1 MATATRH
8 LSSSSEGKTPKAKI
22 NKENLRQAL
31 VLFKYLKP
39 HRGKFILGLVFIALS
54 AFTTSLF
61 PLFLGKM
68 IDAASPGATL
78 PGMGSSSQ
86 FGLKNI
92 HWSLN
97 TTLLLIFAQLTVQT
111 FFSFMRVYL
120 LTAVGERSLADMRKD
135 VYSKLLTMP
144 MSFFTEKR
152 VGELSNRI
160 SSDLSQIQDAISF
173 TLAEF
178 LRGIFT
184 LIIGLFFIFWISPK
198 LALVM
203 LSVVPLLAIVA
214 VVFGKRIRKM
224 SRKTQDQLADSGTI
238 VQETF
243 QGISI
248 VKAFTS
254 EFYEI
259 SRYVKSLKAV
269 VSTAISNARYRG
281 AFVAFMIFSLFG
293 TLAFVVW
300 FGGRMIQE
308 PGSGFTIGSLIMFV
322 IFSMFV
328 GGTFAGFADM
338 FSQLQKTL
346 GATQSVREILRSD
359 GETVDIK
366 QVVIES
372 QHILKG
378 NVRFEHVAF
387 SYPSRKDIQVLKD
400 LSLTARNGEQI
411 AIVGPSGAGKS
422 TIASL
427 LLHFY
432 EPDKGTL
439 YFDERPAREFPLSQ
453 LRRQMA
459 FVPQDVILFG
469 GSIKENIAYGKPD
482 ASDEEIIAAAKNANA
497 HEFVKRFPEQYET
510 IVGERGI
517 KLSGGQRQRIAIAR
531 AILKDPAI
539 LILDEATS
547 SLDSESEQLVQDA
560 LDNLMKG
567 RTSFV
572 IAHRLSTIRN
582 ADKIVLIDKGI
593 VSEAGTHTELMN
605 HNGLYRKLNDM
616 QFDFGMVTQSPANE
630 LTISDSEG
638 VQEPLQSKG

>member
-1 MATATRH
+1 MARARRSNNTNDKGSA
-8 LSSSSEGKTPKAKI
+8 KAKI
-22 NKENLRQAL
+22 TKESLKEAL
-31 VLFKYLKP
+31 ILFTYLKP
-39 HRGKFILGLVFIALS
+39 YRGKFIWALVFIAVS

-61 PLFLGKM
+61 PFLLGKM
-68 IDAASPGATL
+68 IDTASPGASV
-78 PGMGSSSQ
+78 PGMGSMSQ
-86 FGLKNI
+86 FDFGLKNI
-92 HWSLN
+92 KLSLN
-97 TTLLLIFAQLTVQT
+97 TTLLLIFAQLSLQTV
-111 FFSFMRVYL
+111 FSFMRVYL
-120 LTAVGERSLADMRKD
+120 LTAAGECSLADMRKD
-135 VYSKLLTMP
+135 VYSKLLSMP
-144 MSFFTEKR
+144 MSYFTEKR

-184 LIIGLFFIFWISPK
+184 LIIGLFFIFWISTK
-198 LALVM
+198 LALIM
-203 LSVVPLLAIVA
+203 LAVVPIIAILA
-214 VVFGKRIRKM
+214 VVFGMRIRKM
-224 SRKTQDQLADSGTI
+224 ARKAQDQLAESGTI

-259 SRYVKSLKAV
+259 GRYVKSIQSV
-269 VSTAISNARYRG
+269 VATSISNSRYRG
-281 AFVAFMIFSLFG
+281 AFISFMIFSVFG
-293 TLAFVVW
+293 SIAFVMWV
-300 FGGRMIQE
+300 GVGMIH
-308 PGSGFTIGSLIMFV
+308 SGELTLGSLTMFV

-346 GATQSVREILRSD
+346 GATQSVREILRAE
-359 GETVDIK
+359 GEAVALTDIA
-366 QVVIES
+366 VEP
-372 QHILKG
+372 QHQLKG
-378 NVRFEHVAF
+378 NVRFENVAF
-387 SYPSRKDIQVLKD
+387 SYPGRKDVPVLKG
-400 LSLTARNGEQI
+400 LSLSASNGEQI

-439 YFDERPAREFPLSQ
+439 YFDERPASSFPLSQ

-459 FVPQDVILFG
+459 FVPQEVLLFG
-469 GSIKENIAYGKPD
+469 GSIKENIAYGKPN
-482 ASDEEIIAAAKNANA
+482 ASEEEIIAAAQKANA
-497 HEFVKRFPEQYET
+497 HVFIQQFPEQYET

-547 SLDSESEQLVQDA
+547 SLDSESEQLVQEA

-593 VSEAGTHTELMN
+593 VSESGTHTELMS
-605 HNGLYRKLNDM
+605 HNGLYRKLNEM
-616 QFDFGMVTQSPANE
+616 QFEFGIVTQSP
-630 LTISDSEG
+630 T
-638 VQEPLQSKG
+638 VQEEEVEEQ